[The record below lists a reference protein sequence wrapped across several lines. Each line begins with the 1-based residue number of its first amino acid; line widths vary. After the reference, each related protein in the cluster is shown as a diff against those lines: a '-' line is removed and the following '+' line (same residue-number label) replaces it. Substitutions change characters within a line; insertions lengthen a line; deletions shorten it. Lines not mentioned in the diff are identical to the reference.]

1 MVSSVQR
8 VSQVIFDV
16 FLWWKFL
23 FNRKPLKRTSFFQL
37 FFQPI
42 AKRFQ
47 LFFRPIGG
55 RWMMKKGSFVPLP
68 IFSFK
73 KHQVSTNTNAYQ
85 QKNKKTGVVSSKNI
99 HGNKKNGNYMLND
112 VLTNTGLTLAALRA
126 KTFYLSV
133 DVGR

>member
-1 MVSSVQR
+1 
-8 VSQVIFDV
+8 
-16 FLWWKFL
+16 
-23 FNRKPLKRTSFFQL
+23 
-37 FFQPI
+37 
-42 AKRFQ
+42 
-47 LFFRPIGG
+47 
-55 RWMMKKGSFVPLP
+55 MMKKGSFVPLP

-85 QKNKKTGVVSSKNI
+85 QKTRKQEWFHPKISTET
-99 HGNKKNGNYMLND
+99 KKNGNYMLND